1 MKKNNKIFG
10 LIACSAVLA
19 GAVSLGAANVNVAPA
34 SAEETPVTFEVK
46 KSAQVKYGEEGGI
59 RFAATVSA
67 DYLATLG
74 TTVKLVSSIDK
85 AGNTDAGE
93 AKTKE
98 WIVKG
103 EGSTYVAPY
112 ATNTY
117 YHAIDF
123 SEPELETVLKQAAA
137 VELQATMWLESDGEK
152 VAGSEQTVTRSMRAV
167 ANAVYDRVSA
177 DNQTELGKY
186 FGERKTAKAAYKE
199 VADDNAWVIDG
210 GVVATAVYNGAAA
223 TGADLTVGETAEGS
237 YALFDAE
244 YNVYNVPSVTYVTK
258 TLAESDD
265 LSVLDLSTENLNGEK
280 TLTGYYCLVK
290 DITSTTPLT
299 HAAYATRSGT
309 KVTKNDDVGFSGTLE
324 GNGHT
329 ISYTFKEFGL
339 FGNILGENA
348 LIQNV
353 NFVATRDTSI
363 KAVNVIIGA
372 LAYDG
377 FDGEIKNVYA
387 KIIDDSNKTYRNA
400 SLIGARRNTVAELG
414 ITLTD
419 LIVETTGTYMDTCR
433 GGIIFDTDAAR
444 NNGKALKDRNV
455 YVISA
460 SQYMAKWDTTTATK
474 FCYANND
481 TYSGTNVVKYLYVN
495 RYDNGVALYGAVTK
509 VGNWAIS
516 ADGSIAWEA

>member
-34 SAEETPVTFEVK
+34 AAEETPVTFEVK
-46 KSAQVKYGEEGGI
+46 QSAQVKYGEEGGI

-67 DYLATLG
+67 DYLAKLG

-103 EGSTYVAPY
+103 EGSTYVDAT
-112 ATNTY
+112 TNTY
-117 YHAIDF
+117 YHAISFDDVDAEVF
-123 SEPELETVLKQAAA
+123 KAAAA
-137 VELQATMWLESDGEK
+137 VELKATMWLESDGEK
-152 VAGSEQTVTRSMRAV
+152 VAGSEQSVTRSMRAV
-167 ANAVYDRVSA
+167 ANAVYDKVSA
-177 DNQTELGKY
+177 DNQRELGEY

-210 GVVATAVYNGAAA
+210 GVVATAVYSGAAA
-223 TGADLTVGETAEGS
+223 TGADLTVGETATGS

-265 LSVLDLSTENLNGEK
+265 LSVLDLSTKNLNGEK

-309 KVTKNDDVGFSGTLE
+309 KVTKNDDVGFSGTFE

-353 NFVATRDTSI
+353 NFVATRDTSL

-387 KIIDDSNKTYRNA
+387 KIIDDSNKTSRNA
-400 SLIGARRNTVAELG
+400 SLIGARRNTADKLG

-444 NNGKALKDRNV
+444 NNGAGLKDRNV

-460 SQYMAKWDTTTATK
+460 SQYMAKWSTTTATN

-481 TYSGTNVVKYLYVN
+481 TYSGTNVVKYVYVN
-495 RYDNGVALYGAVTK
+495 RYDNGEALYGAVTK

-516 ADGSIAWEA
+516 ADGSIAWQA